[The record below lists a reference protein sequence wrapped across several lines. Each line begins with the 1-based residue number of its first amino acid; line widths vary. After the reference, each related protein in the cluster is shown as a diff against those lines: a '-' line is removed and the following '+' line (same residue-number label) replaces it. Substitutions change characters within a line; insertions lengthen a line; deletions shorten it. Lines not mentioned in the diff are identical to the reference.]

1 MLREIIDQWAVECP
15 ERIAHQHREQA
26 LTYAELKLYSDAL
39 AIWIHENK
47 NLGDE
52 QEAHSPIVVY
62 GHKENEMLVAFLACI
77 KSGHP
82 YVPVDTSVPLE
93 RVRQIIEASGAKL
106 VLSPQEVPEGLRK
119 EGLDL
124 QEKLSIQGSTELTQ
138 GSQMKHTSLATNTS
152 QESNLFEKHLGQ
164 APFLEWQVGKEE
176 VYYIIYT
183 SGSTGTP
190 KGVQIT
196 LEALESYLNWV
207 NTAYAPIA
215 KKEVFLN
222 QAPFSFDLSVMD
234 LYMSLS
240 TGGTLWS
247 IDKAEI
253 SNLREAFQS
262 FSRSEVTI
270 WVSTPSFTEICL
282 MDKSFNSTLLPK
294 LKHFLFCG
302 EILLHD
308 TAAKL
313 IERFP
318 GAKVE
323 NLYGPTEATVAV
335 TTVTVTPEILATY
348 NPLPVGQVKPDAQVL
363 ICDSEAL
370 DYAILEAAKLDTVD
384 AKSKE
389 SKSKESD
396 SDYVQPESIELGSL
410 EVEDQHDSISQDVQS
425 VLKHAPKSVPIC
437 ERGEIVIAGPNVSI
451 GYLNNPEQTRK
462 AFFSWQDEGGQVW
475 RAYRTGDAGAFKG
488 NQLFFYGRL
497 DFQVKLHG
505 YRIELGDIE
514 ENLRKLSGVENAVV
528 LPIEKRGKV
537 EYLQAFITTTETVME
552 EFATSQALKEAL
564 RQSLPDYMVPRRFT
578 FVQTMPMTP
587 NGKVDRRA
595 LLGGIR

>member
-15 ERIAHQHREQA
+15 ERVAHQHREYT
-26 LTYAELKLYSDAL
+26 LTYAELKQYSDAL
-39 AIWIHENK
+39 AVWIHENENFREDK
-47 NLGDE
+47 
-52 QEAHSPIVVY
+52 EAHSPIVVY
-62 GHKENEMLVAFLACI
+62 GHKENEMLIAFLACI

-82 YVPVDTSVPLE
+82 YVPVDCSVPLE

-106 VLSPQEVPEGLRK
+106 ILSPQEVPEGLRK
-119 EGLDL
+119 EGVFL
-124 QEKLSIQGSTELTQ
+124 QEKLSIHGLTEQSKSLKAREISHVTHAPYDPHAVLSKQGGTQ
-138 GSQMKHTSLATNTS
+138 KR
-152 QESNLFEKHLGQ
+152 ESDWEKYLGRVP
-164 APFLEWQVGKEE
+164 ALEWQVGPED

-207 NTAYAPIA
+207 NTAYSPSV

-253 SNLREAFQS
+253 ANLREAFQS
-262 FSRSEVTI
+262 FSRSAVTI
-270 WVSTPSFTEICL
+270 WVSTPSFAEICL
-282 MDKSFNSTLLPK
+282 MDKSFNVTLLPE

-302 EILLHD
+302 EVLLHD

-348 NPLPVGQVKPDAQVL
+348 NPLPVGQAKPDAQVL

-370 DYAILEAAKLDTVD
+370 DQAIQD
-384 AKSKE
+384 AEHLNQQSSPRQE
-389 SKSKESD
+389 
-396 SDYVQPESIELGSL
+396 VQI
-410 EVEDQHDSISQDVQS
+410 I
-425 VLKHAPKSVPIC
+425 LKTAPKSLPRG
-437 ERGEIVIAGPNVSI
+437 ERGEIVIAGPNVSL

-462 AFFSWQDEGGQVW
+462 AFFAWQDEAGEIW

-488 NQLFFYGRL
+488 EQLFFYGRL

-514 ENLRKLSGVENAVV
+514 ENLRKLPEVENAVV
-528 LPIEKRGKV
+528 LPIEKGGKV
-537 EYLQAFITTTETVME
+537 EYLQAFITTTEIVTE
-552 EFATSQALKEAL
+552 EFKTSQALKEAL
-564 RQSLPDYMVPRRFT
+564 RINLPDYMVPRRFT
-578 FVQTMPMTP
+578 FVQAMPMTP